1 MEARR
6 RRRGG
11 GGAEAE
17 VSGEEEEARRRRQ
30 RTITNH
36 SPLHHGLGSNQ
47 ADPSQR
53 YNLTRVK
60 PSDSDAINAVLQRIG
75 SDTCKMTNPNKKC
88 AGGRCPE
95 RRRRVKLRK
104 RYYWKFASS
113 LIQCCNDETSY
124 YTIRVESGYNRPK
137 GGDESPPRSPPPGSP
152 KLLGPRPRLPLL
164 PISTPEDSKSQ

>member
-53 YNLTRVK
+53 YILFHFNYECG
-60 PSDSDAINAVLQRIG
+60 DG
-75 SDTCKMTNPNKKC
+75 SDPCKVTKPIFQ
-88 AGGRCPE
+88 ASAATDSGGGE
-95 RRRRVKLRK
+95 LK
-104 RYYWKFASS
+104 
-113 LIQCCNDETSY
+113 
-124 YTIRVESGYNRPK
+124 
-137 GGDESPPRSPPPGSP
+137 
-152 KLLGPRPRLPLL
+152 
-164 PISTPEDSKSQ
+164 